1 MAFFACSC
9 AFSTGF
15 GLLRARGCRAGVWAK
30 SRKRQRDI
38 KTVISNRPDRFLKF
52 ASLLNRVNLVKVRI
66 SQAANTYDT
75 SHAINFC
82 LLNSRS
88 VRNKSSVPK
97 DFVDEDI
104 IFLP

>member
-15 GLLRARGCRAGVWAK
+15 GLPRARGCRAGVWAK

-66 SQAANTYDT
+66 SQAANTY
-75 SHAINFC
+75 FC